1 MSKKNIRDYIR
12 NELSEEEQAIAI
24 SFTDYLEENKMEF
37 IKDNGYWKDKI
48 YYLINWQGKGVCY
61 IAIKDPEEPN
71 NHWTVWSDDMGS
83 KWLEANDVDNN
94 IKSVAWNYIGHCG
107 NCGSCDGGKPKTVFG
122 KVFDKVCGCT
132 FRIDNPNEDDLE
144 FMKKMVDIRMKEIEE
159 TLGD

>member
-37 IKDNGYWKDKI
+37 IKDNGYWKGKI

-94 IKSVAWNYIGHCG
+94 IKSVAWNHIGHCG